1 MISNGFSQSEHNHGY
16 ASKKELRAKKE
27 QVMVE
32 HFCKDFK
39 WARTYHKFDHL

>member
-1 MISNGFSQSEHNHGY
+1 MDSPKVNTITEMQ
-16 ASKKELRAKKE
+16 AKKSYE
-27 QVMVE
+27 PKKQVMVE